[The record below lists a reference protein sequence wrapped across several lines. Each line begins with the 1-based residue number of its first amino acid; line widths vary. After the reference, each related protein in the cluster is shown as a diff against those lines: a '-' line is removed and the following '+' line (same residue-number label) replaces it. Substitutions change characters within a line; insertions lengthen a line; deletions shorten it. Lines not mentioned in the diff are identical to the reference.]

1 MCSAHMQH
9 ILSMHLLRPSF
20 WQLASWHRNDE
31 SLDLHRV
38 QEHHH
43 TVPLPENCI
52 VPCLLKAAN
61 ELVACNAF
69 FWFAV
74 QNVCTMV
81 RWATMMCTDKAIDG
95 YSKLLS
101 RSDVEKLKGLNNK
114 QKVEECEYLG
124 QFLVAL
130 HHASVW

>member
-1 MCSAHMQH
+1 
-9 ILSMHLLRPSF
+9 
-20 WQLASWHRNDE
+20 
-31 SLDLHRV
+31 
-38 QEHHH
+38 
-43 TVPLPENCI
+43 
-52 VPCLLKAAN
+52 
-61 ELVACNAF
+61 
-69 FWFAV
+69 
-74 QNVCTMV
+74 
-81 RWATMMCTDKAIDG
+81 MMCTDKAIDG